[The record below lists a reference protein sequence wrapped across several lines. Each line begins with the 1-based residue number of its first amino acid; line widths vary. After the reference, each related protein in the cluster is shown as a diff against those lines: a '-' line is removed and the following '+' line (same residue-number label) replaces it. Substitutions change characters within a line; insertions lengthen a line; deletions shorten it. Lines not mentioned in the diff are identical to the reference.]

1 MAKQMAN
8 VGARNHGQHR
18 RLAPIA
24 SRQNQQRRETANV
37 VKAKPLLRLGDDVG
51 AYDEAKLPAR
61 VQARERLEREN
72 GAAFPRE
79 LELDGVDGATRHAG
93 KRRLRER
100 HAELEGGEPFAEGV
114 AIRRDDE
121 HVIDLARG
129 ENPRAGEHVTEV
141 RRVETSAKDGDAHGS
156 KASLFGARSG
166 DPQAPAR
173 KPSSLRT

>member
-1 MAKQMAN
+1 MAN
-8 VGARNHGQHR
+8 VGARNHRQHR

-72 GAAFPRE
+72 GATYPRE
-79 LELDGVDGATRHAG
+79 LELDRGDGPRRHAR
-93 KRRLRER
+93 KRGLRER
-100 HAELEGGEPFAEGV
+100 HAELEGGEGFAEGV

-121 HVIDLARG
+121 HVVDLARG

-141 RRVETSAKDGDAHGS
+141 RRVETSAKDGDAHAPKVS
-156 KASLFGARSG
+156 RFGGRSG
-166 DPQAPAR
+166 DPHAPTR
-173 KPSSLRT
+173 KPFSLRT